1 MANIS
6 QIQTPD
12 GKIYNINAKTVNGHT
27 VASDVQAN
35 KVLVTDGNG
44 AIVSSDVSRQR
55 LSELGNTFS
64 IVNGKVCITYDDGQ

>member
-1 MANIS
+1 MATITG
-6 QIQTPD
+6 QEAIIRD
-12 GKIYNINAKTVNGHT
+12 GKVIGAPIVSA
-27 VASDVQAN
+27 QAN

-44 AIVSSDVSRQR
+44 AIIGSDVSRQR